1 MLDKVVIHLKNIIF
15 FKLVVYTISIVLLGV
30 LIPEFQDQLVKSLHG
45 KERAEILFNQSIIQL
60 NSIVEFEQKIPE
72 INLQYKELLANS
84 NNKICD
90 TREGLLSNLSLIS
103 QKRNLYE
110 PIKAKVVRVFDNP
123 SIQNK
128 NSEIILYQYEVTI
141 NFAVDSYE
149 EVLNVS
155 DDIYKTLP
163 VGAVIICMQIRKLQ
177 ALTPEIIQKLSTK
190 DFPGLTE
197 VSIKVLLREIVYE
210 E

>member
-1 MLDKVVIHLKNIIF
+1 MA
-15 FKLVVYTISIVLLGV
+15 SV
-30 LIPEFQDQLVKSLHG
+30 LISVRNVEEAKVALQAGVDLIDLKDPEKAAMGMMD
-45 KERAEILFNQSIIQL
+45 
-60 NSIVEFEQKIPE
+60 
-72 INLQYKELLANS
+72 
-84 NNKICD
+84 
-90 TREGLLSNLSLIS
+90 LSLIS

-163 VGAVIICMQIRKLQ
+163 VGAVIIGMQIRKLQ

>member
-1 MLDKVVIHLKNIIF
+1 
-15 FKLVVYTISIVLLGV
+15 
-30 LIPEFQDQLVKSLHG
+30 
-45 KERAEILFNQSIIQL
+45 
-60 NSIVEFEQKIPE
+60 VEFEQKIPE

-163 VGAVIICMQIRKLQ
+163 VGAVIIGMQIRKLQ